1 MKKIFGIF
9 LMILFIAGCNGSD
22 NGDGAEDA
30 TPDVEDKPTETT
42 TEDDME
48 ESTDEPD
55 AD

>member
-9 LMILFIAGCNGSD
+9 LMALFIAGCGGTD
-22 NGDGAEDA
+22 DGTEDDLSS
-30 TPDVEDKPTETT
+30 TEDKPTETT